1 MSVSS
6 GMDLVL
12 CAIDADTGQVRF
24 GPRLSYAL
32 AVAELADLEAAER
45 IAVRADGLA
54 LLDMAPTEE
63 PHADEALSALDEKWP
78 PQGSPLTVLWWAR
91 WRGPRRID
99 PYLSA
104 AWHAGITDVTDGVL
118 TVLDSGPIH
127 AAAARL
133 LSVLE
138 DREPTR
144 ADVAFVVL
152 ADAARVARP
161 HLRGWDHR
169 KHRARLRRVCREVV
183 RGDDGRLLRE
193 GRKAISV
200 LSSIATSDPRNFD
213 QQIGLTPNARRA
225 AIWFGIRRLPGSRSR
240 TLEPM
245 WSQRGP
251 EPALR
256 KNQTPSWPLK
266 VKTSVISGTRK
277 ANKRTS
283 RRPV

>member
-12 CAIDADTGQVRF
+12 CAIDAGSGQCWF
-24 GPRLSYAL
+24 GPRLSNAL

-54 LLDMAPTEE
+54 LLDTTSTEE

-78 PQGSPLTVLWWAR
+78 PRGSPLTVLWWAR

-118 TVLDSGPIH
+118 TVLDPGPIH

-133 LSVLE
+133 ISVLE

-144 ADVAFVVL
+144 EDVAFAVL
-152 ADAARVARP
+152 ADAAQVARP
-161 HLRGWDHR
+161 HLRGRDHR
-169 KHRARLRRVCREVV
+169 KHRARLRRVRREAV
-183 RGDDGRLLRE
+183 RGDYGRLLRE

-200 LSSIATSDPRNFD
+200 LSSIATSDPRGFD
-213 QQIGLTPNARRA
+213 QQIGLTPSARRA
-225 AIWFGIRRLPGSRSR
+225 AIWSRFRRLAGSGS
-240 TLEPM
+240 
-245 WSQRGP
+245 GP
-251 EPALR
+251 
-256 KNQTPSWPLK
+256 
-266 VKTSVISGTRK
+266 
-277 ANKRTS
+277 
-283 RRPV
+283 